1 MKTMK
6 LVISLITLFIGATL
20 SEASIPE
27 DRYLGGTI
35 KTDAFGK
42 LVDFPSLS
50 TDIKADIQGDS
61 TTVSVTQTFINPT
74 NKAVNAKYLFPL
86 NKDSAIHSMV
96 MEMGDEIVEAQI
108 KEKKKAKEIYDDAKK
123 EGRAASLLE
132 QHRPNMFTQNIA
144 NLPPGLPIKVTIK
157 YVQQINKIDNDY
169 ELVIPLIVGPRYEP
183 KQKQVQTV
191 GLTGEE
197 NDRRF
202 RNEDTGEY
210 GKWSISKLPEYP
222 SLIKEIAP
230 STIEPKRVSISMTIK
245 SSTPIGSV
253 YSKTHKI
260 ETSGGQFQKTI
271 ALSKKS
277 IIDNS
282 DFILRFNLGGST
294 IQSGFMTHKTS
305 KGNYFSLMVEPP
317 KDVEDKNIMGRELVF
332 VIDTSGSQDG
342 APLEASKIFMRHA
355 LKKLRSQD
363 IFRIINFGSSS
374 SEFSFWSKSAT
385 RRNINN
391 ALDYVDALQAN
402 GGTEIIPALR
412 KVFDKEQPKNML
424 QLIVFLSD
432 GYVGNESEIFKFINK
447 NMHSNSRL
455 FSFGVGS
462 SVNRFLLH
470 EMAYMGRGFF
480 RVIDPT
486 QNPDEFA
493 KQFANKIKTPLLT
506 NIKVDWGNL
515 EVSEVTPKLIPDLF
529 AGDSIRIYG
538 KYKGE
543 GINNIKINGIAK
555 GKEATLL
562 VKANLY
568 SHFVKDSNGSIP
580 LIWARSKISDY
591 MRLKNTP
598 KEMRHT
604 NISDDELKEKV
615 TNLGL
620 KHSLIT
626 KWTSFVAVSRKV
638 VNPNPENNRNSQV
651 PLPKVKGVTY
661 NAYGNILA
669 QNFSGYSVP
678 EPQHVFALTAILL
691 QLVLASIWLA
701 RKKRAIGSIKRGSL

>member
-1 MKTMK
+1 M
-6 LVISLITLFIGATL
+6 
-20 SEASIPE
+20 
-27 DRYLGGTI
+27 
-35 KTDAFGK
+35 
-42 LVDFPSLS
+42 
-50 TDIKADIQGDS
+50 
-61 TTVSVTQTFINPT
+61 
-74 NKAVNAKYLFPL
+74 
-86 NKDSAIHSMV
+86 
-96 MEMGDEIVEAQI
+96 
-108 KEKKKAKEIYDDAKK
+108 
-123 EGRAASLLE
+123 
-132 QHRPNMFTQNIA
+132 
-144 NLPPGLPIKVTIK
+144 
-157 YVQQINKIDNDY
+157 
-169 ELVIPLIVGPRYEP
+169 
-183 KQKQVQTV
+183 
-191 GLTGEE
+191 
-197 NDRRF
+197 
-202 RNEDTGEY
+202 
-210 GKWSISKLPEYP
+210 
-222 SLIKEIAP
+222 
-230 STIEPKRVSISMTIK
+230 
-245 SSTPIGSV
+245 
-253 YSKTHKI
+253 
-260 ETSGGQFQKTI
+260 
-271 ALSKKS
+271 
-277 IIDNS
+277 
-282 DFILRFNLGGST
+282 
-294 IQSGFMTHKTS
+294 
-305 KGNYFSLMVEPP
+305 
-317 KDVEDKNIMGRELVF
+317 
-332 VIDTSGSQDG
+332 
-342 APLEASKIFMRHA
+342 
-355 LKKLRSQD
+355 
-363 IFRIINFGSSS
+363 
-374 SEFSFWSKSAT
+374 
-385 RRNINN
+385 
-391 ALDYVDALQAN
+391 DYVDALQAN
-402 GGTEIIPALR
+402 GGTEVIPALR
-412 KVFDKEQPKNML
+412 KAFHNKQPKNML
-424 QLIVFLSD
+424 QLIVVLSD
-432 GYVGNESEIFKFINK
+432 GYVGNESEIFKFIKK

-455 FSFGVGS
+455 FSFGVGT

-691 QLVLASIWLA
+691 QLILASIWIA
-701 RKKRAIGSIKRGSL
+701 RKKRAICLVKRSSL

>member
-1 MKTMK
+1 MKTTK
-6 LVISLITLFIGATL
+6 LIISLIILFIGAAL
-20 SEASIPE
+20 SEASISE
-27 DRYLGGTI
+27 GRYLGGTI

-42 LVDFPSLS
+42 LVNFPSLS

-86 NKDSAIHSMV
+86 NKDAAIHSMV

-108 KEKKKAKEIYDDAKK
+108 KKKKEAKEIYDDAKK

-144 NLPPGLPIKVTIK
+144 NLPPGLPIKITIK
-157 YVQQINKIDNDY
+157 YVQQIKKIDNDY

-183 KQKQVQTV
+183 QKKQAQTV
-191 GLTGEE
+191 GLGGE
-197 NDRRF
+197 NSDKRF
-202 RNEDTGEY
+202 KNEDIKEY
-210 GKWSISKLPEYP
+210 GKWNISKLPTYP
-222 SLIKEIAP
+222 SLLNKLKPGSIDP
-230 STIEPKRVSISMTIK
+230 NRVSISVTIR
-245 SSTPIGSV
+245 SGTSIGNV
-253 YSKTHKI
+253 YSNTHQI
-260 ETSGGQFQKTI
+260 ETSGGWFQKTI
-271 ALSKKS
+271 TLSKKS

-294 IQSGFMTHKTS
+294 IQGGFMTHKTS
-305 KGNYFSLMVEPP
+305 EGNYFSLMVEPP
-317 KDVEDKNIMGRELVF
+317 KEVEDKNIMGRELVF
-332 VIDTSGSQDG
+332 VMDTSGSMGG
-342 APLEASKIFMRHA
+342 APLTASKIFMRQA
-355 LKKLRSQD
+355 LKNLRPQD
-363 IFRIINFGSSS
+363 FFRVISFSSSS
-374 SEFSFWSKSAT
+374 SEFSSGSISAT
-385 RRNINN
+385 RRNIING
-391 ALDYVDALQAN
+391 LDYVDALQAE
-402 GGTEIIPALR
+402 GGTEVIPALR
-412 KVFDKEQPKNML
+412 KAFHNKQPENML
-424 QLIVFLSD
+424 QLIVVLSD
-432 GYVGNESEIFKFINK
+432 GYVGNESDIFKFINK

-455 FSFGVGS
+455 FSFGVGT

-493 KQFANKIKTPLLT
+493 MQFANKIKTPLLT
-506 NIKVDWGNL
+506 DIKIDWGNL
-515 EVSEVTPKLIPDLF
+515 QVSEVTPQLIPDLF

-538 KYKGE
+538 RYKGE
-543 GINNIKINGIAK
+543 GLNNIKINGNTK

-562 VKANLY
+562 VKADLY
-568 SHFVKDSNGSIP
+568 NNITEGDNGSIP

-591 MRLKNTP
+591 MRKINLGD
-598 KEMRHT
+598 E
-604 NISDDELKEKV
+604 ELKEKV
-615 TNLGL
+615 ISLGL

-638 VNPNPENNRNSQV
+638 VNPNPENTRNNQI
-651 PLPKVKGVTY
+651 PLPKVKGVNY
-661 NAYGNILA
+661 KAYGNILA

-691 QLVLASIWLA
+691 QLVLASIWIA
-701 RKKRAIGSIKRGSL
+701 RKKRAIGSIERSSL